1 MFLWLQMKVGQ
12 LFFELS
18 LMLFL
23 GVFSGPSNQEAFAVS
38 SVYRAFPKFLAIVH
52 DNRSPRGVPLN
63 SPNAF
68 AFFGGIKGD
77 AAFDFVA
84 VNEHHPLLGW
94 KN

>member
-1 MFLWLQMKVGQ
+1 MFLWLQVEVGQ

-23 GVFSGPSNQEAFAVS
+23 GVFSGQSNQEAFAVS
-38 SVYRAFPKFLAIVH
+38 SVYRAFPKFLAIVR
-52 DNRSPRGVPLN
+52 DNRPPRGVPLN

-77 AAFDFVA
+77 AVFDVMA
-84 VNEHHPLLGW
+84 VNQHG
-94 KN
+94 